1 MKKLLYILPL
11 IVLFASC
18 GEDVTGYL
26 DELDLRQARTEYEFV
41 QNPNLK
47 VQPGCV
53 IIGQLDSKITTKVDT
68 LRADTDF
75 EGKKG
80 FDFVPY
86 TVPKTAEFN
95 YRLDD
100 GAQLKVTLRDASGTE
115 LFALTPTNK
124 EVKINLTAGDYKFII
139 ENLDESAAGATK
151 ITPYFFFPDR
161 EKLGLAPNDRPKQ
174 TESYKVTDRATMIST
189 VRCQNADMKNIQVQK
204 MNFNNV
210 DFTGSNFR
218 KANLEGVVMNN
229 VNLSKTNITQTV
241 FTNAQMIKALMDS
254 VIDFSY
260 ADFTKANMTDASLTN
275 SYSRNAIFF
284 NTTLRKTKFDN
295 TSMTKANF
303 FAAVMDVS
311 SLQNANVSES
321 EMSFVSLVQADAK
334 GTNFCNTVRN
344 NWRVDGLIVDS
355 STQCYAPIKTE

>member
-1 MKKLLYILPL
+1 MPL
-11 IVLFASC
+11 FALFASC

-53 IIGQLDSKITTKVDT
+53 IIGQLDSKISTKIDS
-68 LRADTDF
+68 LRPDTDF
-75 EGKKG
+75 EGKRG

-86 TVPKTAEFN
+86 TVPKAAEFK

-100 GAQLKVTLRDASGTE
+100 GSEIKVELRDASGKV
-115 LFALTPTNK
+115 LFTLTPANK
-124 EVKINLTAGDYKFII
+124 EITINLAVGDYKFII
-139 ENLDESAAGATK
+139 ENLDETITNANK
-151 ITPYFFFPDR
+151 ITPYFFSPDR
-161 EKLGLAPNDRPKQ
+161 EKLGLAPFERPPQ
-174 TESYKVTDRATMIST
+174 TDLYKVTDKATLIST
-189 VRCQNADMKNIQVQK
+189 TRCQYADMKNVEVQK
-204 MNFNNV
+204 MNFNKC
-210 DFTGSNFR
+210 DFKGSNLR
-218 KANLEGVVMNN
+218 KANLASTVMNYT
-229 VNLSKTNITQTV
+229 NLTKTNITQTV
-241 FTNAQMIKALMDS
+241 FNNAQLIEANLDS

-260 ADFTKANMTDASLTN
+260 ADFTKANMTSATLTN
-275 SYSRNAIFF
+275 SYSKNAIFF
-284 NTTLRKTKFDN
+284 NTTLRNTRFDN

-321 EMSFVSLVQADAK
+321 EMSFVSLVRADAK

-344 NWRVDGLIVDS
+344 NWRVDGIIVDS
-355 STQCYAPIKTE
+355 STQCYAPPKTD